1 MNKPLLG
8 KTALITGASSG
19 IGRITAKLLA
29 HDGAAVAVNGRR
41 RDKLDE
47 LVAEIVAQGGKAL
60 PVEGDVSK
68 EAGIEEM
75 LRRVL
80 EWDEGGHTYDIVIVN
95 AGRGLAKGL
104 LDSDEDQWEE
114 VFRINHLGAAR
125 LMRRA
130 GRYMVERKSGDIV
143 VIGSVVGKHIS
154 PVSAVYGST
163 KFAIGS
169 LTEALRREVAV
180 HGVRVSLVM
189 PGIVVSEF
197 QKVAGYGEAF
207 EKLTSSIGTLLDP
220 QDIAEGIRWLLSLP
234 PHVNVNEIMIRPT
247 GQSYP

>member
-29 HDGAAVAVNGRR
+29 QDGAAVVVNARR

-60 PVEGDVSK
+60 PVESDAS
-68 EAGIEEM
+68 EM
-75 LRRVL
+75 NDIDETLRRVL
-80 EWDEGGHTYDIVIVN
+80 AWDEGENKYDIVVVN

-114 VFRINHLGAAR
+114 VVRLNYLGAAR

-143 VIGSVVGKHIS
+143 VVGSVVGKQIS
-154 PVSAVYGST
+154 PVSSVYGST

-169 LTEALRREVAV
+169 LAEALRREVAP

-197 QKVAGYGEAF
+197 QQVAGYGEEF
-207 EKLTSSIGTLLDP
+207 NNLTGSIGTLLNP
-220 QDIAEGIRWLLSLP
+220 RDIGEGIRWLLSLP

>member
-1 MNKPLLG
+1 MNTPLLG

-29 HDGAAVAVNGRR
+29 QDGAAVAVNARR

-47 LVAEIVAQGGKAL
+47 LVSEIVAQGGIAL
-60 PVEGDVSK
+60 PVESDAS
-68 EAGIEEM
+68 EAADIDEM

-80 EWDEGGHTYDIVIVN
+80 EWDEGGNKYDIVVVN

-114 VFRINHLGAAR
+114 VVQLNHLGAAR

-154 PVSAVYGST
+154 PVSSVYGST

-169 LTEALRREVAV
+169 LAEALRREVGP

-197 QKVAGYGEAF
+197 QQVAGYGEEF
-207 EKLTSSIGTLLDP
+207 NNLTSSIGTLLNP
-220 QDIAEGIRWLLSLP
+220 TDIGEGIRWLLSLP